1 MLCTED
7 HPIDAP
13 RGRAGRAERADAG
26 ARSAGVRNLRDAELG
41 LAHDRTDLLR
51 RGDAGPHPAL
61 HSARPEDRTFRQTR
75 STLRIRAQIRL
86 RRRVLTRR
94 RILQTPVVLP
104 MAAQR
109 AGHHAIVRRSHQGP
123 RIAFLRKWHCRC
135 PSGWTRPRGSRLAV
149 PTLTHP
155 SAPNESGGEAGM
167 DGALGQVSA
176 LLSGYLSAK
185 AADAGHPELARL
197 ARLLAGF
204 VTGGKGLRPQLCVA
218 GWLAAGGG
226 SPGLV
231 PGPDTDAVIHAATSL
246 ELFHAFALI
255 QDDVMDGSATR
266 RGRPAM
272 HCALAAGYPGG
283 DTNREAR
290 RFGINGAILL
300 GDLALV
306 WSDEILAAAPLSAA
320 QREAA
325 GPVIRMLRAAAIFGQ
340 YLALLAPGRQDAD
353 VDATLTVAQY
363 KTGSYTVHRPL
374 QLGAA
379 LAGADPEVLRD
390 CRAVGAPLGE
400 AIPLC
405 GDPAR
410 TGKSRLDDLR
420 EG

>member
-1 MLCTED
+1 
-7 HPIDAP
+7 
-13 RGRAGRAERADAG
+13 
-26 ARSAGVRNLRDAELG
+26 
-41 LAHDRTDLLR
+41 
-51 RGDAGPHPAL
+51 
-61 HSARPEDRTFRQTR
+61 
-75 STLRIRAQIRL
+75 
-86 RRRVLTRR
+86 
-94 RILQTPVVLP
+94 
-104 MAAQR
+104 
-109 AGHHAIVRRSHQGP
+109 
-123 RIAFLRKWHCRC
+123 
-135 PSGWTRPRGSRLAV
+135 
-149 PTLTHP
+149 
-155 SAPNESGGEAGM
+155 M

-231 PGPDTDAVIHAATSL
+231 PGPDTDAVIHAAASL

-325 GPVIRMLRAAAIFGQ
+325 GPVIRMMRAEAIFGQ
-340 YLALLAPGRQDAD
+340 YLDLLATGRQDDD

-379 LAGADPEVLRD
+379 LAGADPEVLRA

-400 AIPLC
+400 AFQLRDDLLGVF

-420 EG
+420 EGKHTTLMALAIQRADPEQARRLRRLVGDPRLGEADARTVRGILDGTGARDEVERMIRTRYRRARAALRDAPFAPAGAAALAELASRAVERDS